1 VAAARGNRK
10 RAFWVAM
17 TALALIV
24 GGTLSSFFVRDQ
36 MAARITEREATEVS
50 AAREGKA
57 PPPGTSVALLR
68 KEIEVVPYLL
78 HLFTFGGCVVGLFA
92 LGELRGWRLFE
103 VAGGQPP
110 PPKIP

>member
-24 GGTLSSFFVRDQ
+24 GGTLFSFFVRDQ
-36 MAARITEREATEVS
+36 MAARIIEREATEAS

-78 HLFTFGGCVVGLFA
+78 HIFTFGGCILGLIA
-92 LGELRGWRLFE
+92 IGEFRGWRFFNP
-103 VAGGQPP
+103 VAEQPP